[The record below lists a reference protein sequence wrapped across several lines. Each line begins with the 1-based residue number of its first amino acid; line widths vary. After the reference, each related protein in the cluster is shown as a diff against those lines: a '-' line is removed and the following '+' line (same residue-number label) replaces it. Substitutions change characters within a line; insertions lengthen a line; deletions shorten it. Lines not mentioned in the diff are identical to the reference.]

1 MRGTRKRPPVREE
14 PWKERHACYHSAA
27 VPEFHCQDETA
38 IRMPKENQP
47 PNSGEAGGIWFL
59 DGERLIRLAGSHAD
73 AAIVLVPSEQLL
85 MLAVDLPLHSR
96 RQRLSALP
104 FAIEDQIADPIG
116 DVHVAL
122 GMELSPRRHLAAIVR
137 HEVMTQW
144 TRIVTEAGLTHCS
157 MVPDA
162 LSLPVPDE
170 GAWSTQAAG
179 DRVLV
184 RTWEGT
190 GFATSFAQMPI
201 VWAAAGRP
209 VCIAYGEPLPIGVTS
224 VPGAIELEPL
234 TTRLMVPALDLRQ
247 GPYAKPRRSV
257 PISARTAL
265 AVLGAAALAHAT
277 IAAVETFVL
286 REMAANRRAEAQALV
301 QQYLPGVAVDADFA
315 AEVNELLSGGAGP
328 PRSSFFPLLVRASAA
343 LGQGAP
349 GTTLRGLTYDAKAG
363 ELSLLVEQPD
373 MNGLQRSEAALLAA
387 GLRPMIGTPQI
398 QNNVAAARI
407 SVREFSAE
415 DVR

>member
-1 MRGTRKRPPVREE
+1 MS
-14 PWKERHACYHSAA
+14 KE
-27 VPEFHCQDETA
+27 
-38 IRMPKENQP
+38 IQP
-47 PNSGEAGGIWFL
+47 PNTAEPGGIWFL
-59 DGERLIRLAGSHAD
+59 DGERLIRLAGTHIDSAT
-73 AAIVLVPSEQLL
+73 VLVPSEQVLI
-85 MLAVDLPLHSR
+85 LAVDLPLDSR

-122 GMELSPRRHLAAIVR
+122 GMELSPRRHLAGVVR
-137 HEVMTQW
+137 HEVMSHW
-144 TRIVTEAGLTHCS
+144 AKIVTEAGLTHCS
-157 MVPDA
+157 VVPDA
-162 LSLPVPDE
+162 LSLPVPEE

-190 GFATSFAQMPI
+190 GFATSRTQMPI
-201 VWAAAGRP
+201 VWAAAGNP
-209 VCIAYGEPLPIGVTS
+209 VCIAYGEPLPPQVTS
-224 VPGAIELEPL
+224 VPGSIELEPL
-234 TTRLMVPALDLRQ
+234 TTRLLVPALDLRQ

-257 PISARTAL
+257 PISARTAM
-265 AVLGAAALAHAT
+265 AVLGAAALAHAA
-277 IAAVETFVL
+277 IAALETFVL
-286 REMAANRRAEAQALV
+286 REMADNRRAEAQALA

-315 AEVNELLSGGAGP
+315 AEVTELLSGGAGP
-328 PRSSFFPLLVRASAA
+328 PRSTFFPLLVRASAA

-349 GTTLRGLTYDAKAG
+349 GTTLRGLSYDSKAG
-363 ELSLLVEQPD
+363 ELSLLIEQPD

-387 GLRPMIGTPQI
+387 GLRPVTGTPQVE
-398 QNNVAAARI
+398 NDVAAARI